1 MSYKQILQEDL
12 VPPDALTWVTRSGWN
27 RPILRAYIEGMIENA
42 LKLAGLAALILITSG
57 TWPSLRYGAA
67 IAVGVC
73 LMAAAVLHF
82 VAP

>member
-1 MSYKQILQEDL
+1 
-12 VPPDALTWVTRSGWN
+12 
-27 RPILRAYIEGMIENA
+27 MIENA